1 MPVYVKAQAKAV
13 DMTPRKIGLVAS
25 LVRGRSV
32 ADALII
38 LENTPKRAA
47 GPIIK
52 VINSAKANALN
63 NHNVKDE
70 NLQIDTLHVT
80 PGPRAKR
87 FRPVARGSAHPYQK
101 RTTHITVI
109 VAGEEKAKKATAV
122 TSKTTLP
129 KTKKPST
136 SAQAKGDK

>member
-1 MPVYVKAQAKAV
+1 MPVFVKAQAKSV

-52 VINSAKANALN
+52 VIASAKANAVH
-63 NHNVKDE
+63 NHNVQGD
-70 NLQIDTLHVT
+70 NLQIATLHVT
-80 PGPRAKR
+80 PGARAKR

-109 VAGEEKAKKATAV
+109 VSGEEKVKKAT
-122 TSKTTLP
+122 TTKSTITAP
-129 KTKKPST
+129 KSKKPAT
-136 SAQAKGDK
+136 AEPKGAK

>member
-38 LENTPKRAA
+38 LEHTPKRAA
-47 GPIIK
+47 EPIIK
-52 VINSAKANALN
+52 VIKSAKANALN

-70 NLQIDTLHVT
+70 NLLIDTLHVT
-80 PGPRAKR
+80 PGPRGKR

-101 RTTHITVI
+101 KTTHITVI
-109 VAGEEKAKKATAV
+109 VSGEEKAKKATTVKSTV
-122 TSKTTLP
+122 TAP
-129 KTKKPST
+129 KTAAKKET
-136 SAQAKGDK
+136 K